1 LFTSPRSGGMW
12 DFPIPINCRRWLVAF
27 SEVETSTHSNIYCVH
42 FGELTMFTWSYSAIK
57 RVERVVSCR
66 QYTATRSGDDRKHNL
81 LKGRVIL
88 TVLLWPDLS
97 PSSFAA
103 RDHLKTCHCHQ
114 FGSLQRFS
122 CCIPAQF
129 SDRFARHRTRIFT
142 RSNSNNFLQ

>member
-42 FGELTMFTWSYSAIK
+42 FGELTMCTWSYSAIK

-81 LKGRVIL
+81 LKGLPCYCGPISHLRPSQLETIWRLVTAISSVAYK
-88 TVLLWPDLS
+88 VLLLHS
-97 PSSFAA
+97 
-103 RDHLKTCHCHQ
+103 
-114 FGSLQRFS
+114 
-122 CCIPAQF
+122 AQF